1 MAPVHVPTLE
11 KPSPWYLFTQFTN
24 STCIV
29 SRIIGLKSFDIHDT
43 SFPHAPYKLLPSI
56 KNVLGTRCLFLSTF
70 IFIALF
76 CGLAGACMNLESIF
90 SNSLFMHSLSNNHSF
105 LNGFQPNLCQHFSH
119 VCSIYL
125 SYYFQPKEN
134 T

>member
-11 KPSPWYLFTQFTN
+11 KLSPWHLFTQFTN
-24 STCIV
+24 STFIV
-29 SRIIGLKSFDIHDT
+29 SRIIGLKSFDTHDM

-56 KNVLGTRCLFLSTF
+56 KNVLGTRCFSF
-70 IFIALF
+70 IFITHFLWA
-76 CGLAGACMNLESIF
+76 CG
-90 SNSLFMHSLSNNHSF
+90 SLHEPRKYFFKLSFYAFTCPITHSF

-119 VCSIYL
+119 VCPIYL